1 MPNILYNNINR
12 LEGACAMGGYTRT
25 VYKPHQ
31 RLGKW
36 NSKVGCGW
44 KQQDCMLW
52 LCQHRVGTRFI

>member
-1 MPNILYNNINR
+1 
-12 LEGACAMGGYTRT
+12 MGGYTRT

-36 NSKVGCGW
+36 NSKVGHGW

-52 LCQHRVGTRFI
+52 LCQHRVGTGFI